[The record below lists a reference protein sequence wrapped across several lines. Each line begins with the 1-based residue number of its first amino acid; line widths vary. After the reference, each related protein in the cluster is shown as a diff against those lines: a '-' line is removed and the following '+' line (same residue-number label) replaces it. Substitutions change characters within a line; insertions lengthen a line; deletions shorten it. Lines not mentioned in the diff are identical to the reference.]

1 MPAAATSD
9 ATPPT
14 LPTLLIVD
22 DTSSA
27 REVLRSLFAPICHVL
42 EATTGEEALRLA
54 ATEPVDLVL
63 LDVVLPDLDGL
74 SVARRLRELHPE
86 AHLPI
91 VLVTAFADRAHRLAG
106 LQAGVDDF
114 IAKPF
119 DLGEVELRVR
129 AFLRSRA
136 LWVEREALRRTLEEV
151 DARKDE
157 LAAILVHDLRNPLA
171 GLLANLKL
179 LEFEALTPDMKE
191 SVDGATAAA
200 DRLKAL
206 VDDLLDVRGLEAG
219 VLRAIRAPTALR
231 PLVDAVVRELSPM
244 ATAQGLSL
252 VADPGADLTVDLD
265 ADLVRRALANLVVNA
280 LRYAPDGDT
289 VRVGATADATK
300 ITCTVC
306 DRSTGLPE
314 SEAPLLFGRFGA
326 TELRRRGARHDIG
339 LGLHLARLVAEA
351 HGGHALLT
359 VDAAGTTLGIV
370 LPRSQ
375 PV

>member
-1 MPAAATSD
+1 MPTAAPGSP
-9 ATPPT
+9 ATP
-14 LPTLLIVD
+14 PTLLIVD
-22 DTSSA
+22 DTPSA
-27 REVLRSLFAPICHVL
+27 REVLRGLFAPTCHVL
-42 EATTGEEALRLA
+42 EAATGEEALRLA
-54 ATEPVDLVL
+54 ASEPVDLVL

-74 SVARRLRELHPE
+74 TVARRLRALHPE

-91 VLVTAFADRAHRLAG
+91 LLVTAFAEREARLAG
-106 LQAGVDDF
+106 LAAGVDDF
-114 IAKPF
+114 LAKPI

-136 LWVEREALRRTLEEV
+136 LWVEREALRHALAEV

-179 LEFEALTPDMKE
+179 LEFEALTPEMKE
-191 SVDGATAAA
+191 SVDGASAAA

-206 VDDLLDVRGLEAG
+206 IDDLLEVRGLEAG
-219 VLRAIRAPTALR
+219 VLRAVRAPTPLR
-231 PLVDAVVRELSPM
+231 PLVEAVVTELTPVAIAQGVSLAVDAVDD
-244 ATAQGLSL
+244 ATA
-252 VADPGADLTVDLD
+252 DLD

-280 LRYAPDGDT
+280 LRYAPDGDV
-289 VRVGATADATK
+289 VRVGATRDADAV
-300 ITCTVC
+300 TCTVR

-326 TELRRRGARHDIG
+326 IELRRRGARHDIG

-351 HGGHALLT
+351 HGGHPTLT
-359 VDAAGTTLGIV
+359 VNAQGTTLGLR
-370 LPRSQ
+370 LPRS
-375 PV
+375 PSA

>member
-1 MPAAATSD
+1 MPTAAPGSP

-14 LPTLLIVD
+14 LLVVD
-22 DTSSA
+22 DSLSA
-27 REVLRSLFAPICHVL
+27 REVLRGLFAPTCHVL
-42 EATTGEEALRLA
+42 EAGTGEEALRLA
-54 ATEPVDLVL
+54 AAEPVDLVL

-74 SVARRLRELHPE
+74 SVARRLRALHPE

-91 VLVTAFADRAHRLAG
+91 LLVTAFAEREARLAG
-106 LQAGVDDF
+106 LAAGVDDF
-114 IAKPF
+114 LAKPI

-136 LWVEREALRRTLEEV
+136 LWVEREALRRALAEV

-206 VDDLLDVRGLEAG
+206 IDDLLEVRGLEAG
-219 VLRAIRAPTALR
+219 VLRAVRAPTPLR
-231 PLVDAVVRELSPM
+231 PLIEAVVTELTPV
-244 ATAQGLSL
+244 AIAQGLSL
-252 VADPGADLTVDLD
+252 AADAVDDVTVELD
-265 ADLVRRALANLVVNA
+265 GDLVRRALANLVVNA
-280 LRYAPDGDT
+280 LRYAPDGDV
-289 VRVGATADATK
+289 VRVGATADAEAV
-300 ITCTVC
+300 TCTVR

-326 TELRRRGARHDIG
+326 IELRRRGARHDIG

-351 HGGHALLT
+351 HGGHPTLT
-359 VDAAGTTLGIV
+359 VDAEGTTLGLR
-370 LPRSQ
+370 LPRS
-375 PV
+375 PSA

>member
-1 MPAAATSD
+1 MPAPAATPH
-9 ATPPT
+9 ATP
-14 LPTLLIVD
+14 PTLLIVD
-22 DTSSA
+22 DTPSA
-27 REVLRSLFAPICHVL
+27 REVLRSLFAPSCHVL

-54 ATEPVDLVL
+54 TTEPVDLVL

-74 SVARRLRELHPE
+74 TVARRIRALHPE

-91 VLVTAFADRAHRLAG
+91 LLVTAFADRAQRLAG

-114 IAKPF
+114 IAKPV

-136 LWVEREALRRTLEEV
+136 LWVEREALRRALLET

-179 LEFEALTPDMKE
+179 LEFEALTPEMKE
-191 SVDGATAAA
+191 SVDGATDAAE
-200 DRLKAL
+200 RMKAL
-206 VDDLLDVRGLEAG
+206 VDDLLEVRGLEAG
-219 VLRAIRAPTALR
+219 VLRADRAPTALR
-231 PLVDAVVRELSPM
+231 ALVEAVVRELTPV

-252 VADPGADLTVDLD
+252 TADPTDDVTVDLD

-289 VRVGATADATK
+289 VRVGATADATTV
-300 ITCTVC
+300 TCTVR
-306 DRSTGLPE
+306 DRSTGLPA

-326 TELRRRGARHDIG
+326 IELRRRGARHDIG

-351 HGGHALLT
+351 HGGRPLLME
-359 VDAAGTTLGIV
+359 DAEGTTLGFTI
-370 LPRSQ
+370 PRSHAA
-375 PV
+375 